1 MKQED
6 NLHFGKTYLIFYFM
20 KSLSIKYFYFYF
32 LAIHSM
38 IKKKNTVASGPDKD
52 YGDVDDIGCS
62 FLNLTGKEVEEKKQ
76 NLLNNLHLNL
86 TEIKSLERRTI
97 RQSLNEIWNQER
109 KFRLTASNFG
119 RICALR
125 PTTSRTNTLKYILYS
140 GELVVQ
146 QLR

>member
-1 MKQED
+1 LYT
-6 NLHFGKTYLIFYFM
+6 NLFVFIVY
-20 KSLSIKYFYFYF
+20 SSEIKIKCSEILELYKKFWNN
-32 LAIHSM
+32 
-38 IKKKNTVASGPDKD
+38 KKKNSVASGPDKD

-62 FLNLTGKEVEEKKQ
+62 FLNLTRKEVEEKKQ

-97 RQSLNEIWNQER
+97 GQSLNWIWKQER
-109 KFRLTASNFG
+109 KFRLTALNVG

-140 GELVVQ
+140 GELVGITAAMK
-146 QLR
+146 